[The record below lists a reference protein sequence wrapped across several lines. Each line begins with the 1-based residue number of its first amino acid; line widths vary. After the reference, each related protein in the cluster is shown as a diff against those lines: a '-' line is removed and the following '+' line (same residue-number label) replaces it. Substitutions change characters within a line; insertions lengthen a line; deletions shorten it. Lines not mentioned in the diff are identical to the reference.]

1 MLQLL
6 TIVGALLLGYSIR
19 RLPVP
24 VKVLNQT
31 LFAIV
36 VLILFVMGY
45 ELASSEGNLLGQLA
59 KISKIVGVFVSLLF
73 ISNLLAANLVFR
85 KLNRSMQLSNQELHH
100 ANYWQFI
107 KESGKYIVIIAF
119 GMILGAS
126 LKHPLTGLSQ
136 IISLLLFI
144 LLFVIGHQ
152 MRANGIAL
160 RSLLMNKHGVLLA
173 KTVILSSLL
182 AGGIASLILGIPLN
196 HGLMLSSGFG
206 WYTLA
211 SILNGR
217 LLGQDMGT
225 ISFFIDFCRELFAI
239 ILIPSLGRLYP
250 ASLVGYC
257 GGTAMDFSLP
267 VIKENLH
274 ENCILLA
281 ISSGMIL
288 SIAVPVLISLF
299 AKIAI

>member
-1 MLQLL
+1 MFQLL
-6 TIVGALLLGYSIR
+6 TIVGALILGYSIQ
-19 RLPVP
+19 RLPLP
-24 VKVLNQT
+24 IKILNQM
-31 LFAIV
+31 LVAIV

-45 ELASSEGNLLGQLA
+45 ELGSSEGNLLGQLA
-59 KISKIVGVFVSLLF
+59 NISKTVGVFVGLIF
-73 ISNLLAANLVFR
+73 IGNFVATNLVFKR
-85 KLNRSMQLSNQELHH
+85 LNQSLQISHKQTHH
-100 ANYWQFI
+100 ANYWLFI
-107 KESGKYIVIIAF
+107 KESGKYIVIIALGMLF
-119 GMILGAS
+119 GVL
-126 LKHPLTGLSQ
+126 LKHPLTGISQ
-136 IISLLLFI
+136 IISGLLFL

-152 MRANGIAL
+152 MRVNGIAL
-160 RSLLMNKHGVLLA
+160 RSMIMNKQGVLLA
-173 KTVILSSLL
+173 KTIIVSSLV
-182 AGGIASLILGIPLN
+182 AGGVASLILGIPLN